1 MTARAQ
7 VTVCHDG
14 LVGPLLDRVR
24 AACADWAAVVPL
36 PEAAAPEAFRT
47 EVLRSCVVI
56 GWPKPEWLGEAPVRF
71 FQCGSTGYESYAGRG
86 LETKPGFTM
95 S

>member
-56 GWPKPEWLGEAPVRF
+56 GWPIQPMPGSLSVSKPSTFGSSRTRSATARTAP
-71 FQCGSTGYESYAGRG
+71 
-86 LETKPGFTM
+86 K
-95 S
+95 